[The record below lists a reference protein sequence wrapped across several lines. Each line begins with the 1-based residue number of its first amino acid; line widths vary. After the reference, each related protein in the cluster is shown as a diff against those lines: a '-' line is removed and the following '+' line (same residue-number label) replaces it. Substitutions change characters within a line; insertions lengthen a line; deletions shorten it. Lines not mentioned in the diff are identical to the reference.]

1 MALTDL
7 KWLPAPPVDFRHLC
21 RDIGDD
27 AGAVVRNLASHALDL
42 NQLTTLAKAINR
54 LRSDGDLSPLT
65 PMRLGVLGNGTTS
78 LFGPALTAT
87 AARHG
92 LNLEIV
98 EAPYDQAIQAA
109 LDPDSEINRAQ
120 PDAVLIAFDHRIIAT
135 PDNVRDESES
145 AACVEAAL
153 EKTHAIGQ
161 GVSVATGATVV
172 YQTLVHPPTHL
183 LGSYDRRMPGTPHTL
198 VDRFNEKLINSIDGT
213 GDILLDAGAIAEMV
227 GLDTWH
233 DITRWHLAKIPFVQ
247 TAIPIYADHVAR
259 LLAALA
265 GKSRKCLVLDLD
277 NTLWGGV
284 IGDDGLAGIVLG
296 EGDPVGE
303 AFLDIQRTALKL
315 RALGVI
321 LAVSSKN
328 EEATARL
335 PFREHPDM
343 LIKESDIAVFQAN
356 WSDKATNLE
365 SIAGALDIGVD
376 ALVLLDDN
384 PVERAQVRAALPQVA
399 VPELPDDPALY
410 SRTLLAA
417 GYFETVS
424 VSAEDLLRADDYT
437 SRAKRI
443 ELQGAS
449 RDLTSY
455 LASLDM
461 EIVFAPFDETGR
473 NRIAQL
479 INKSN
484 QFNLTTRRYTQ
495 NEVAALETDP
505 SIFTLQVRLRDRFGD
520 NGMISVIVCR
530 PGSDDGEW
538 EIDTWLMSCR
548 VLGRGVEQAVL
559 AEIVRN
565 ANATGCSRLRGLF
578 IPSGRNELV
587 KDHYAKLGFAEQD
600 DGSTWLLDTMAF
612 KPADVPMQVV
622 HAEMD
627 LGT

>member
-1 MALTDL
+1 MDD
-7 KWLPAPPVDFRHLC
+7 DF
-21 RDIGDD
+21 
-27 AGAVVRNLASHALDL
+27 GAAVSKLASHALDL
-42 NQLTTLAKAINR
+42 NQLTTLAKAIERAR
-54 LRSDGDLSPLT
+54 LENDLSPLS
-65 PMRLGVLGNGTTS
+65 PMRLGLLGNGTTS

-92 LNLEIV
+92 LNLEVV
-98 EAPYDQAIQAA
+98 EAPYDQGFQAA
-109 LDPDSEINRAQ
+109 LDPASDINRTR
-120 PDAVLIAFDHRIIAT
+120 PDAVLLAFDHRILAM
-135 PDNVRDESES
+135 PDNPQDEAES
-145 AACVEAAL
+145 TVCVNEAF
-153 EKTHAIGQ
+153 EQIRAIGQ
-161 GVSVATGATVV
+161 AVSTQSGATVI

-183 LGSYDRRMPGTPHTL
+183 LGSYDRRLPGSPHKL
-198 VDRFNEKLINSIDGT
+198 VDNFNDKLIESINGT

-247 TAIPIYADHVAR
+247 TAIPLYADHVAR
-259 LLAALA
+259 LLAASV

-284 IGDDGLAGIVLG
+284 IGDDGLAGIILG

-303 AFLDIQRTALKL
+303 AFLDIQRMALRL
-315 RALGVI
+315 RALGII

-328 EEATARL
+328 EDATARL

-343 LIKESDIAVFQAN
+343 LIRESDIAVFQAN

-365 SIAGALDIGVD
+365 SIARALDIGVD

-399 VPELPDDPALY
+399 VPELPKDPALY

-424 VSAEDLLRADDYT
+424 LSTEDLLRADDYT
-437 SRAKRI
+437 SRAKRV

-449 RDLTSY
+449 RDLSSY
-455 LASLDM
+455 LTSLNM
-461 EIVFAPFDETGR
+461 EIFFAPFDETGR

-495 NEVAALETDP
+495 NEVAALEADP
-505 SIFTLQVRLRDRFGD
+505 SVFTLQVRLRDRFGD
-520 NGMISVIVCR
+520 NGMISVVICR
-530 PGSDDGEW
+530 SLGDGEEW

-565 ANATGCSRLRGLF
+565 AVANDCRRLRGLF
-578 IPSGRNELV
+578 IPSGRNDLV
-587 KDHYAKLGFAEQD
+587 KDHYAKLGFERQV
-600 DGSTWLLDTMAF
+600 DGSTWLLETHTF
-612 KPADVPMQVV
+612 EPGDVPVKV
-622 HAEMD
+622 IHAVE
-627 LGT
+627 GNAT